1 MFCMQPILRPPRGR
15 IRVPGSVLATVLV
28 LALSGCAGGAEIAIL
43 SQGAGNF
50 AASGIERTFDG
61 ASVKTFSSAA
71 ADVDAAV
78 RTALGKM
85 GFEIREAE
93 KTPSRIKVEAGSP
106 QRDIVATLEIVAPS
120 ATRLKIEVDEGN
132 FFSGDAATAT
142 EIMVQTGLALGIS
155 RPAS

>member
-1 MFCMQPILRPPRGR
+1 M
-15 IRVPGSVLATVLV
+15 VSATALALA

-61 ASVKTFSSAA
+61 ASVKTFSFSA
-71 ADVDAAV
+71 ADVDAAL
-78 RTALGKM
+78 RNALGKM

-93 KTPSRIKVEAGSP
+93 SKPSRTRIEAGSP
-106 QRDIVATLEIVAPS
+106 QRDIAATLEIVAPS

-132 FFSGDAATAT
+132 FFTGDAATAT
-142 EIMVQTGLALGIS
+142 EIMVQTGLALEMS